1 LLVGNDVVYLHDPES
16 QPEALHPRFDA
27 RVFSSGEREALGTS
41 GSPHSLRWSFWAAK
55 ESAYKVAKK
64 LNAAV
69 RFMPR
74 DFLVRPVAEGWAL
87 VLHET
92 GSFEVRLERTDEW
105 VHAVATPTSAN
116 GLSTHRSVGAGIE
129 PLGAPGA
136 DASRTVRELARA
148 DLSSR
153 MNLPPRLVRIAADR
167 GIPVALWRNLRLPVD
182 LSLSH
187 DGRFVAWAW
196 RERVVPEGRR
206 GFGGRLA

>member
-1 LLVGNDVVYLHDPES
+1 VVDFHDPES

-27 RVFSSGEREALGTS
+27 RVFSAGEREALGAS

-64 LNAAV
+64 LDAAV

-92 GSFEVRLERTDEW
+92 RSFEVRLERTDEW
-105 VHAVATPTSAN
+105 VHAVATLAAAK
-116 GLSTHRSVGAGIE
+116 GLSTHRSVSVGIE
-129 PLGAPGA
+129 PLEASST
-136 DASRTVRELARA
+136 DASRTVRESALAA
-148 DLSSR
+148 LSSR
-153 MNLPPRLVRIAADR
+153 MSLPTGQIRIAAER
-167 GIPVALWRNLRLPVD
+167 GIPVAVWRKRRLPVD

-187 DGRFVAWAW
+187 HGRFVAWAW
-196 RERVVPEGRR
+196 GECAVPEGRR
-206 GFGGRLA
+206 GFVAA